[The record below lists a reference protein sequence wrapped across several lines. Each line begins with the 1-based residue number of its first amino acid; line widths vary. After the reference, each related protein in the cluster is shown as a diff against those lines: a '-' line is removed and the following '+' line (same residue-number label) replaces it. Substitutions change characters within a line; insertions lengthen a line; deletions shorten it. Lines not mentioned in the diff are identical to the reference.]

1 MKQHKWLLPTI
12 VFMMSSLLL
21 DACNYLIQVLPTSTS
36 SPLTATQTA
45 MPPTATQTPAPP
57 TPIPPSATPT
67 LISISANTISMLEI
81 FESFELGDVVRT
93 LAFTPD
99 GAYLAAAGGNNQVVP
114 IRIWD
119 VASGCEISSLQ
130 GHNGIVWGVAFSPDG
145 QTLASVSSDA
155 TAKVWDWDTGTL
167 VKSLDFPGQV
177 VSVSFSPDGQSLAVG
192 GVDTPQNQI
201 LNAAIWTYSVGT
213 WEPLVK
219 FSEFWN
225 IGVMAYGPK
234 GRTLIGGG
242 TSRNVQVWRTS
253 DGARLFTLSHAH
265 QVSDAAISQDGSTL
279 ATGTCITVVNHECT
293 DGGVWLWDLLTEKLI
308 DKLGGFPNVV
318 ESLAFSADGSALIVG
333 SRDGTLRVY
342 ATSDYTSRFETTSAG
357 GIQALTLS
365 PDGGLLSTG
374 NASGE
379 VHLWKIVYHP

>member
-1 MKQHKWLLPTI
+1 ML
-12 VFMMSSLLL
+12 SSLLL
-21 DACNYLIQVLPTSTS
+21 DACNYSIQVLSTPTSF
-36 SPLTATQTA
+36 PPTATQTA
-45 MPPTATQTPAPP
+45 MSPTTTQTPAPP

-67 LISISANTISMLEI
+67 LISISANTISMLEN
-81 FESFELGDVVRT
+81 FQTFELGDSVRS

-119 VASGCEISSLQ
+119 VASGREVSSLR
-130 GHNGIVWGVAFSPDG
+130 GHSGIVWGVAFSPDG

-155 TAKVWDWDTGTL
+155 TAKVWDWRTQTL
-167 VKSLDFPGQV
+167 VRSLDFPSQV

-201 LNAAIWTYSVGT
+201 LNAAIWTYSVSA

-225 IGVMAYGPK
+225 IGVMVYGPK

-242 TSRNVQVWRTS
+242 TSRNIQVWRTS

-265 QVSDAAISQDGSTL
+265 QVSDAAISPDGSTL

-293 DGGVWLWDLLTEKLI
+293 DGGVWLWDLLTGKLI

-342 ATSDYTSRFETTSAG
+342 DTSDYTSRFETASAG
-357 GIQALTLS
+357 GIEALALS

-374 NASGE
+374 NSSGE